1 MNQPSSNRFRAQVP
15 DQKWFEENIG
25 CENGC
30 PVNTRA
36 PQYIGAIVQKDY
48 DLAFEI
54 NRGDNLF
61 PAVLGRIC
69 VHPCE
74 EKCRRGLLIDQ
85 PISICSLKRASSDH
99 RARFPQIQKAYR
111 KSEKKV
117 VVIGAGP
124 SGLSAANDLA
134 RLGYAVTI
142 YESFPVPGGM
152 LNVGIPPYRL
162 PRQVVKRA
170 IEEVRRL
177 GVGIITETP
186 IGKELNL
193 ESLRRKYDAVYI
205 AAGAHQAEKLGI
217 PGEDLEG
224 VIHGVTFMRMVN
236 LGEAIKIGQRVAVV
250 GGGNTA
256 MDTARSSLRL
266 EAKEVS
272 ILYRRTR
279 EEMPVDHREL
289 EQVEEEGITI
299 YYLTSPVQI
308 LSKDGAKVSGVRCIR
323 NRLGEPD
330 KDGRRRPIPIEG
342 SEFDID
348 IDLLIPAVSQSPD
361 ISFLPEEIGLEISRW
376 DRLAINSQ
384 TFETNVPGIFA
395 GGDFV
400 TGPRDVIRVIADG
413 RKAALSI
420 HTYLSGEKFEKRPA
434 YFTSV
439 PEFEIEP
446 NLEKI
451 PRQEMEALPVRER
464 TSLETEVDL
473 GFLKEVA
480 VKEAQ
485 RCLQCHIFT
494 IFDRTKCILC
504 GSCVDICPKFCFRM
518 ARLDEI
524 QGDERLSALV
534 SSLYRVPFEEA
545 ERLNLATVMIKD
557 ESRCIQCSLCA
568 KRCPTGAV
576 TMEMYHRESSFYREE
591 TQDEEGQMTDDLSS
605 SKPPLAKGA
614 INHPPFPKGEKEGSL
629 QKA

>member
-1 MNQPSSNRFRAQVP
+1 MNQTSSNRFRVQIP

-25 CENGC
+25 CENAC

-36 PQYIGAIVQKDY
+36 PEYIAAIVREDY
-48 DLAFEI
+48 SLAFEL

-61 PAVLGRIC
+61 PAILGRIC

-85 PISICSLKRASSDH
+85 PISICSLKRASADH
-99 RARFPQIQKAYR
+99 RTRFPQIQRPYR
-111 KSEKKV
+111 KRGKKV

-134 RLGYAVTI
+134 KLGYTVTI
-142 YESFPVPGGM
+142 YESFPIPGGM

-177 GVGIITETP
+177 GVEIITETP
-186 IGKELNL
+186 IGKEFNL
-193 ESLRRKYDAVYI
+193 ESLRRKYEAVYI
-205 AAGAHQAEKLGI
+205 AAGAHKAEKLGI
-217 PGEDLEG
+217 PGEDLKG

-236 LGEAIKIGQRVAVV
+236 LGEDLKIGQRVAVV

-256 MDTARSSLRL
+256 MDTARSSHRL
-266 EAKEVS
+266 GAKEVS

-289 EQVEEEGITI
+289 EQVEEEGIKI
-299 YYLTSPVQI
+299 YYLTSPIQV
-308 LSKDGAKVSGVRCIR
+308 LSNDGMKVSGLQCIR

-330 KDGRRRPIPIEG
+330 QDGRRRPIPIDG

-420 HTYLSGEKFEKRPA
+420 HTYLSGEEFEKGSA
-434 YFTSV
+434 HFTSV
-439 PEFEIEP
+439 SEVEIEP
-446 NLEKI
+446 DLEKI
-451 PRQEMEALPVRER
+451 PRQEMDTLPVRER
-464 TSLETEVDL
+464 TSLDTEVEL

-504 GSCVDICPKFCFRM
+504 GGCVDICPKSCFRM
-518 ARLDEI
+518 ARLNEI

-534 SSLYRVPFEEA
+534 SSLYKVSFEEA

-557 ESRCIQCSLCA
+557 ESRCIQCGLCA
-568 KRCPTGAV
+568 KRCPTGTI

-591 TQDEEGQMTDDLSS
+591 TQNAEGQIIDDLNL
-605 SKPPLAKGA
+605 PDPIFGKG
-614 INHPPFPKGEKEGSL
+614 GC
-629 QKA
+629 